1 MTNKTTTLFGFTE
14 VSVKLLDGTSHTVR
28 VRQLPVRQMHAFLQA
43 QDNEAQMIE
52 LACQLDSA
60 TVDLLAPES
69 HELLIAKI
77 EEVNADFFSR
87 WVARLKNRT
96 ERLMPGVMEKRLSAL
111 GTSLP
116 SAASK
121 PA

>member
-1 MTNKTTTLFGFTE
+1 MTDKTTTLFGFTE
-14 VSVKLLDGTSHTVR
+14 VSVKLLDGTTRPVQ
-28 VRQLPVRQMHAFLQA
+28 VRQLPVRQMHAYLQA
-43 QDNEAQMIE
+43 QDNEARMIE

-69 HELLIAKI
+69 HEQLIAKI

-87 WVARLKNRT
+87 WVARLKDRT
-96 ERLMPGVMEKRLSAL
+96 ERLLPGVMEKRLSAL
-111 GTSLP
+111 PILSP
-116 SAASK
+116 NAASK